1 MRKFYLA
8 VSVLLAFVTVMAQS
22 TQKKD
27 SLHIMLDEITVS
39 SLRAGEKSAVS
50 YSNVSAEE
58 IEKRNAGQDVP
69 YLLSLT
75 PSFVA
80 TSDAG
85 TGIGYTGYR
94 IRGTDANRVNVTVNG
109 VPVND
114 SESHG
119 VFFVNMP
126 DFASSL

>member
-119 VFFVNMP
+119 V
-126 DFASSL
+126 S